1 MVCAERSRRDR
12 PGTAHR
18 AGQYR
23 CRRAADTDRRSAGRP
38 GARQLC
44 RSAGTRRERGRGIE
58 YSGDF
63 LGPIPNLVVF
73 QFNPEQ
79 IARTINIPHARAQTP
94 HESARPREPASTGVP
109 PTESFTITAHF
120 SAADDLGKGGAASA
134 IPRVFGIGPQLVA
147 LEKMVY
153 PAGPLTGLIGA
164 ALDAIGSALGGGA
177 KKDSARPV
185 PRESVPRILFIWGLT
200 RVLPVKIKTLT
211 ITEQKYDFLLN
222 PVQAEVQIGLE
233 INNLASTSTDKIGKG
248 ALTYSQV
255 LKDAQSIL
263 NLAKSVELAAEIV
276 PF

>member
-1 MVCAERSRRDR
+1 MAFLLR
-12 PGTAHR
+12 
-18 AGQYR
+18 
-23 CRRAADTDRRSAGRP
+23 
-38 GARQLC
+38 GAL
-44 RSAGTRRERGRGIE
+44 IE

-79 IARTINIPHARAQTP
+79 IARTINIPQPRAQTP
-94 HESARPREPASTGVP
+94 HESARPREPSATGVP

-120 SAADDLGKGGAASA
+120 SAADDLGKGGAVSA
-134 IPRVFGIGPQLVA
+134 IPRVFGIGPQLAA

-164 ALDAIGSALGGGA
+164 ALDAIGAALGGGGA
-177 KKDSARPV
+177 QDPAQPV

-211 ITEQKYDFLLN
+211 MTEQKFDFLLN

-233 INNLASTSTDKIGKG
+233 INNLAGTSPDKIGKG
-248 ALTYSQV
+248 ALLYSQV
-255 LKDAQSIL
+255 AKDAQSIL
-263 NLAKSVELAAEIV
+263 NLAKAVELAVDII

>member
-1 MVCAERSRRDR
+1 MSGLLR
-12 PGTAHR
+12 
-18 AGQYR
+18 
-23 CRRAADTDRRSAGRP
+23 
-38 GARQLC
+38 GAL
-44 RSAGTRRERGRGIE
+44 IE

-79 IARTINIPHARAQTP
+79 IARTINIPQPRAQTP
-94 HESARPREPASTGVP
+94 HEQSRPREPASTGVP

-134 IPRVFGIGPQLVA
+134 IPRVFGIGPQLAA

-153 PAGPLTGLIGA
+153 PKGPLTGLLGK
-164 ALDAIGSALGGGA
+164 ALDAVGSALSGA
-177 KKDSARPV
+177 GPKKPQRPI

-200 RVLPVKIKTLT
+200 RVLPVKIKNLTL
-211 ITEQKYDFLLN
+211 TEQKYDFLLN

-233 INNLASTSTDKIGKG
+233 INNLAKTSKDTIGKG
-248 ALTYSQV
+248 ALAYSQV
-255 LKDAQSIL
+255 AKDAQSIL
-263 NLAKSVELAAEIV
+263 NLVKAVELAVDII